1 MRGLFLREAVSRGA
15 EETGAVGV
23 TALVPRVG
31 ADEMFIESLRAGDRD
46 AFDELADRYTGEIFR
61 LLFRLTQNRE
71 DAEDLTQEVFLKA
84 VRSIGSF
91 RGESDIRTWLYRIAV
106 NAARNRFRW
115 WTRRGRDK
123 TLSLETAI
131 RESDTTIGETVTSKD
146 ENPEEALLRREREEM
161 LHRALGEIG
170 EVYREAVVLC
180 DLQGLKY
187 EEISDL
193 LGISV
198 GTVKS
203 RIARGRDELRKR
215 LRGI

>member
-1 MRGLFLREAVSRGA
+1 MRTLFFKDAFSRGSDEAV
-15 EETGAVGV
+15 T
-23 TALVPRVG
+23 VG
-31 ADEMFIESLRAGDRD
+31 AATVGDDKFIESLRARD
-46 AFDELADRYTGEIFR
+46 ECAFEELADRYTGEIFG

-71 DAEDLTQEVFLKA
+71 DAEDLTQEVFLRA
-84 VRSIGSF
+84 VRSVKGF

-106 NAARNRFRW
+106 NAARSRFKW
-115 WTRRGRDK
+115 WARRGREK
-123 TLSLETAI
+123 TLSIEGSVRDSESPLAETLP
-131 RESDTTIGETVTSKD
+131 SKT
-146 ENPEEALLRREREEM
+146 ENPEEELLRHEREAL

-187 EEISDL
+187 EEISEL

-215 LRGI
+215 LRGV